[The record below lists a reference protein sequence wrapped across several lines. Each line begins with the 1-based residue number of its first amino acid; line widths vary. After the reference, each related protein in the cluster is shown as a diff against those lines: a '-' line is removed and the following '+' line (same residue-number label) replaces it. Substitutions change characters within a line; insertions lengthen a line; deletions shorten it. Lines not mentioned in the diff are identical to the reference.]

1 MNITVAVMHVTVRLK
16 DLVGREN
23 SRIPDPELYSHM
35 VGESLGDLFVTTA
48 SDNANEISGLNP
60 ILQNLNDSVVTLYPM
75 SVSRVPC
82 DGKEVLVPV
91 HLREPFPTLLIGE
104 HRKVFVAI
112 SFVSFPREQIHFVP

>member
-1 MNITVAVMHVTVRLK
+1 MVRKSLS
-16 DLVGREN
+16 DL
-23 SRIPDPELYSHM
+23 L
-35 VGESLGDLFVTTA
+35 VTTA
-48 SDNANEISGLNP
+48 SDNTDEVSGLNP